1 MDIDLPHHSVA
12 GVNESMRCIRGN
24 DNDAAC
30 LHLAFFI
37 SDGDR
42 GGSFD
47 GERDFY
53 VGMLVQR
60 RALPGFGRDDVGRE
74 GRAFFFA
81 DELMRHSDKR
91 QLLEI
96 EEAHLSASTEL
107 ANRSRSQKSE
117 IRPCLN
123 TVGRKRRPIYSERNA
138 CTGST
143 SAARRAGKR
152 QAISAVA
159 VSNTAAPP
167 RSTGLC
173 AET

>member
-1 MDIDLPHHSVA
+1 MDVDLTQDALA

-37 SDGDR
+37 SDRDR

-96 EEAHLSASTEL
+96 EEAHRGNLRE
-107 ANRSRSQKSE
+107 SQRNS
-117 IRPCLN
+117 
-123 TVGRKRRPIYSERNA
+123 IYSERNA

-143 SAARRAGKR
+143 SAARRAGTKH
-152 QAISAVA
+152 ATSAVA
-159 VSNTAAPP
+159 ANNTLAPP
-167 RSTGLC
+167 SNAGLC
-173 AET
+173 AETW